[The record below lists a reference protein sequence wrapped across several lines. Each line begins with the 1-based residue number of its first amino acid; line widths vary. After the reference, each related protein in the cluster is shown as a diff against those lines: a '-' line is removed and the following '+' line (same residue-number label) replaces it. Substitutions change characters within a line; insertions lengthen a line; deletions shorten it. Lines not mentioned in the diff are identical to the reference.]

1 LPGIYNETEY
11 SKLDAT
17 EPQCYQT
24 IGEQDKV
31 NSRTQRQ
38 RECAGRLQAEFNTII
53 IYIGNALVDTC
64 PYAPEKIAKN
74 GTLSTIQI
82 AIQTR
87 SADTLKIKS
96 G

>member
-1 LPGIYNETEY
+1 MPGIYNETEY

-53 IYIGNALVDTC
+53 NYIGNALVDTC